1 MTARKLNKQE
11 LTPEIANSNENLTS
25 SIFKVEGAVNPLWGG
40 FFNNSTNELT
50 RKMLRSLPT
59 DKRLYAVAIESTK
72 AQLRMHIKRE
82 IISDAEGKKLIE
94 GLDTVKK
101 EISEGKFTFDVT
113 QNDIYDNIEKRL
125 TELCGSAVES
135 LYIAR
140 SKNDQITGD
149 LKLWVR
155 DAYDS
160 LDSALQNLQAALI
173 DKAEENVKTLMPG
186 YTHMQVEQPIS
197 LGHQLIAYV
206 EMLGRDRG
214 RTKDARARLNTSP
227 YGSNALA
234 GSAFHIN
241 REMVARILG
250 FDKAATNSID
260 SVTDRDYVVEFLSFA
275 SICAMHLSRIA
286 EDMLFWHSPNNNFIS
301 FSNEF
306 VVQSAITPFKREPKI
321 IELVRG
327 RTGKIYGALVN
338 MLTTLKGLSVS
349 FSDDLQE
356 AAEPAFEAYDTLL
369 NNINIMAALTADF
382 IVNRKEMKEAAQY
395 GYSTAP
401 DLVNWLI
408 INTGMKPKKAI
419 NTTQKIVNLA
429 IQKDSKLSL
438 LELAELQAIEP
449 KINDDI
455 YSVLIASRAVISRR
469 STAGTNPVQVRKAI
483 RSTRRRYL

>member
-11 LTPEIANSNENLTS
+11 LTPDVANSNDNLTS
-25 SIFKVEGAVNPLWGG
+25 SISQVEGAVNPLWGG

-50 RKMLRSLPT
+50 RKMLSSLNI

-72 AQLRMHIKRE
+72 AQLRMHVKRE
-82 IISDAEGKKLIE
+82 IIADQDGKKLIE
-94 GLDTVKK
+94 GLDIIKK
-101 EISEGKFTFDVT
+101 EISEGKFNFDNT
-113 QNDIYDNIEKRL
+113 QNDIYDNIERRL
-125 TELCGSAVES
+125 AELCGGAVES

-140 SKNDQITGD
+140 SKNDQISGD

-160 LDSALQNLQAALI
+160 LDSGLLNLQAALI

-186 YTHMQVEQPIS
+186 YTNMQVEQPIS
-197 LGHQLIAYV
+197 LGHHLMAYV

-214 RTKDARARLNTSP
+214 RIKDARARLNTSP
-227 YGSNALA
+227 YGSNSLA
-234 GSAFHIN
+234 GSAFYIN
-241 REMVARILG
+241 REMVGRILG
-250 FDKAATNSID
+250 FDKAAPNSID

-275 SICAMHLSRIA
+275 SICSMHLSRIA
-286 EDMLFWHSPNNNFIS
+286 EDLIFWHSPNNNFIS
-301 FSNEF
+301 FSNAF
-306 VVQSAITPFKREPKI
+306 VVQSSITPFKRDPKI

-327 RTGKIYGALVN
+327 RTGKVYGALVN
-338 MLTTLKGLSVS
+338 ILTTLKGLSVG
-349 FSDDLQE
+349 FSEDLQE
-356 AAEPAFEAYDTLL
+356 AAEPVFETYDTLL
-369 NNINIMAALTADF
+369 NNINVMAALSADF

-408 INTGMKPKKAI
+408 INTGMQPKKAI

-429 IQKDSKLSL
+429 IQKESKLSL
-438 LELAELQAIEP
+438 LELNELQAIEP

-469 STAGTNPVQVRKAI
+469 TTAGTNPVQVRKAI
-483 RSTRRRYL
+483 RSARRRYL